1 MDDEVDELLTDEEP
15 ETEADETAAS
25 SSTLSQD
32 EEDRLRRIATRV
44 STSHNA
50 LDEGGSGSTWRSF
63 SPAQRLILAVLVLLN
78 ILVISFGILVVT
90 GRFSL

>member
-1 MDDEVDELLTDEEP
+1 MNDELDELLTDEEP
-15 ETEADETAAS
+15 EAEIAPART

-78 ILVISFGILVVT
+78 ILVIGFGILVVT